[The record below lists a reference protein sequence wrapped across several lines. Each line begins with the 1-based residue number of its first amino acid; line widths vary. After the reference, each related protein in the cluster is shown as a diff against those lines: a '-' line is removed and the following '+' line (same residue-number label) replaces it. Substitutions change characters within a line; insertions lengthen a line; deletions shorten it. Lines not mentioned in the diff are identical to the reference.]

1 MQQNVLEA
9 IVAVGMAFGI
19 FGNLNVIV
27 AICRKKI
34 LRTKGAMFVMVLA
47 FAHLTCNISEIVGL
61 FLQLRFR
68 PMSRKKCFEYNVLFS
83 FAVMF
88 QSALYLSMALDI
100 CFSIVLP
107 IKHMI
112 WKKRNYVTSM
122 CLFPTIFAISTT
134 LVSFLFI
141 PDEETPHCIFMLTTE
156 MQIYQMVSS
165 SLIVLNVLTLFII
178 IFSVICAVRKS
189 ESMRGSRHSSGSR
202 TNSLREEKNKVF
214 RSTFFLVL
222 VYIISW
228 WSAVIIFRII
238 VEFVKDVREV
248 VHFMPYLV
256 IIVMPN
262 FCQAYYVTYFRS
274 PRFRKAFR
282 EQFHWITCG
291 YAFPK
296 IFDKEISRGSKHGSA
311 TNSAHAAPAN
321 TDSDAKKVKSGSQ
334 KSIRFAVTAVQAH
347 I

>member
-1 MQQNVLEA
+1 MQQHLLEA
-9 IVAVGMAFGI
+9 ITAVGMAFGI
-19 FGNLNVIV
+19 FGNVNVVV

-47 FAHLTCNISEIVGL
+47 IAHLICNISEVVGL
-61 FLQLRFR
+61 IFQFRFS
-68 PMSRKKCFEYNVLFS
+68 PMSRKTCFEYNILYC

-88 QSALYLSMALDI
+88 QSALFLSMALDI

-112 WKKRNYVTSM
+112 WKKRNYVSVM
-122 CLFPTIFAISTT
+122 CIFPTIFAISTT

-141 PDEETPHCIFMLTTE
+141 PDEETEYCIFMLTTDIR
-156 MQIYQMVSS
+156 IYQMVSS
-165 SLIVLNVLTLFII
+165 SLIVLNTLTLFII
-178 IFSVICAVRKS
+178 IFSVVCAVRKS
-189 ESMRGSRHSSGSR
+189 ENMRSSRHSSGSR

-222 VYIISW
+222 VYICSW
-228 WSAVIIFRII
+228 WSVIIIFRIM
-238 VEFVKDVREV
+238 VEFVHDVRV
-248 VHFMPYLV
+248 AVHYMPYLV
-256 IIVMPN
+256 LIVMPN

-282 EQFHWITCG
+282 EQFNWITCG

-296 IFDKEISRGSKHGSA
+296 VFDKERSKGSKHGSA
-311 TNSAHAAPAN
+311 TNSANCPHAH
-321 TDSDAKKVKSGSQ
+321 TDSDGKKIRNGSQ
-334 KSIRFAVTAVQAH
+334 KSIRFSVPSNV
-347 I
+347 